1 MIGPQL
7 RRGETWRSGRV
18 VTANTTITGQ
28 HNIPAAPAPFSQVY
42 IWSKPELQ
50 TGRQRYELSEIIK
63 KNNNSKIKHRG
74 KNKRFQMYMKMDQS
88 VQGLF

>member
-1 MIGPQL
+1 MDVLWQRTLPL
-7 RRGETWRSGRV
+7 LD
-18 VTANTTITGQ
+18 Q